1 MRRLLALSLLLLMVF
16 TAPVMA
22 EELMMVRVKQS
33 FPETM
38 LKFQEV
44 IKEHGYT
51 LSRVQRVDIG
61 LSNMGYK
68 TDKYRVVFFGKED
81 QNRWLIEKHPEL
93 IPYLPLKVA
102 VYSEEQDTMMVCAN
116 LEILINP
123 DDPELKKIVSGWQ
136 KDIQSM
142 FKEMHDF
149 GLNS

>member
-1 MRRLLALSLLLLMVF
+1 MRRLLALSLLLLMAF
-16 TAPVMA
+16 TTPVMA

-123 DDPELKKIVSGWQ
+123 VDPELKKIVSGWQ

>member
-1 MRRLLALSLLLLMVF
+1 MKRLINLCFILLFAVA
-16 TAPVMA
+16 TPVSA

-68 TDKYRVVFFGKED
+68 TDKYRIVFFGKED
-81 QNRWLIEKHPEL
+81 QIRWILDKHPEL
-93 IPYLPLKVA
+93 IAYLPLKVA
-102 VYSEEQDTMMVCAN
+102 IYSEDQDTMMVSPN
-116 LEILINP
+116 LEILIGAH
-123 DDPELKKIVSGWQ
+123 DPKLEKIVSGWQ
-136 KDIQSM
+136 HDLQRM